1 MAKKLKEKTVR
12 THAIDAIGSQDK
24 DSDILNSMIGAAPAK
39 LKGTNPDPFGDDLKN
54 MDDFGPASTPKKK
67 RAKPSQRPDNRPT
80 KGANQ
85 ELNIKSP
92 PKKKKLVDPFGDD
105 LKNMDD
111 FGKAP
116 KKKYADSGQRPQ
128 GGAKSRSKSAAKA
141 KAKGKAKDT
150 GFKSYG
156 KAGTSLGDFS
166 RKYGIKYATQEQMD
180 KDFDLSDGEKA
191 GGRPGRGKMKTQGMN
206 KKGKRKAGFS
216 GKGAGAALRGF

>member
-54 MDDFGPASTPKKK
+54 M
-67 RAKPSQRPDNRPT
+67 
-80 KGANQ
+80 
-85 ELNIKSP
+85 E
-92 PKKKKLVDPFGDD
+92 
-105 LKNMDD
+105 D

-191 GGRPGRGKMKTQGMN
+191 GGRPGRGKMKSQGMN
-206 KKGKRKAGFS
+206 RSKRSGFS
-216 GKGAGAALRGF
+216 GRGSGAALRGF